1 MVPAL
6 YIQFAARVLALT
18 FSPQAFE
25 KSQWLAIEYVTV
37 FFIAYLISKDHIIQF
52 TENLPGKMS
61 RQIALIVYML
71 IPVILLFI
79 ITFFVP
85 KVFALKHD
93 RGTALMMYEK
103 TIDGPFKLTILLYLH
118 VAATFILFWK
128 KKKLALLL
136 PLLLYWIIDFSHG
149 GRTMTLMTLIFGYI
163 LVVLKTEKTYFK
175 YFLILILLMVVAGLV
190 QRTTDSGWL
199 WYLYMS
205 GVEFSNTRM
214 TTVYLFDH
222 PEVHGDIVVYFANAV
237 SKIFPG
243 GFFAKLIDFGDWY
256 GEYLAKKIG
265 LGYGLAGNLM
275 SEALFYGGVPFAVA
289 SPFIIGGF
297 LLLLNRMK
305 WHTKIIGLTYILIL
319 IVSMQNIV
327 RTYFYGFMFYPLE
340 IILFALFPAL
350 SDLKKNIFYFNT
362 SQIPEK
368 KIIPDSGNL
377 EILRIS
383 INQVKQ

>member
-1 MVPAL
+1 
-6 YIQFAARVLALT
+6 
-18 FSPQAFE
+18 
-25 KSQWLAIEYVTV
+25 
-37 FFIAYLISKDHIIQF
+37 
-52 TENLPGKMS
+52 
-61 RQIALIVYML
+61 
-71 IPVILLFI
+71 
-79 ITFFVP
+79 
-85 KVFALKHD
+85 
-93 RGTALMMYEK
+93 
-103 TIDGPFKLTILLYLH
+103 
-118 VAATFILFWK
+118 
-128 KKKLALLL
+128 
-136 PLLLYWIIDFSHG
+136 
-149 GRTMTLMTLIFGYI
+149 
-163 LVVLKTEKTYFK
+163 
-175 YFLILILLMVVAGLV
+175 
-190 QRTTDSGWL
+190 
-199 WYLYMS
+199 
-205 GVEFSNTRM
+205 
-214 TTVYLFDH
+214 
-222 PEVHGDIVVYFANAV
+222 
-237 SKIFPG
+237 
-243 GFFAKLIDFGDWY
+243 
-256 GEYLAKKIG
+256 
-265 LGYGLAGNLM
+265 M